1 MDLGWFESLLFGL
14 VSGISEFLPISSV
27 AHQALF
33 LELVGG
39 TASALLRLTVHG
51 GMLLALVI
59 GCLPVLTRLSRE
71 QKIAAIPKKRRRRQ
85 PDFRSLMDVR
95 IWRIA
100 GIPLVLSFVAYP
112 FVNDLYDRLWILAI
126 LLGINGVF
134 LYAPQFLPSA
144 NKDSQSLSAWDAM
157 LIGLGAASGVFPGVS
172 RLGASTSVSLMR
184 GTQRQYGLELG
195 LLLSIPA
202 LIVLMVIDFIGLFGA
217 LGAVTFGVFVKSL
230 LAGASAFGSAYFG
243 IFMMRFLSV
252 RTGFAGF
259 AYYSWGLALFSF
271 ILYLAV

>member
-1 MDLGWFESLLFGL
+1 MDLGWFESLLYGL
-14 VSGISEFLPISSV
+14 VSGISEFLPVSSV

-33 LELVGG
+33 LKLVGG
-39 TASALLRLTVHG
+39 TDSALIRLAVHA
-51 GMLLALVI
+51 GMLVALVI
-59 GCLPVLTRLSRE
+59 SSLSVLARLSRE

-85 PDFRSLMDVR
+85 PDFRSLMDIR

-100 GIPLVLSFVAYP
+100 GIPLILSFVAYP
-112 FVNDLYDRLWILAI
+112 FVHDLYERLWILAI
-126 LLGINGVF
+126 LLGINGIF

-144 NKDSQSLSAWDAM
+144 NKDSQSLSPWDAV
-157 LIGLGAASGVFPGVS
+157 LIGLGAASGVIPGVS

-184 GTQRQYGLELG
+184 GSQRQYALELG

-202 LIVLMVIDFIGLFGA
+202 LIVLMVFDLVGLVST
-217 LGAVTFGVFVKSL
+217 LGAVTFIAFIKSL
-230 LAGASAFGSAYFG
+230 MAGAAAFGSAYFG

-252 RTGFAGF
+252 RAGFAGF